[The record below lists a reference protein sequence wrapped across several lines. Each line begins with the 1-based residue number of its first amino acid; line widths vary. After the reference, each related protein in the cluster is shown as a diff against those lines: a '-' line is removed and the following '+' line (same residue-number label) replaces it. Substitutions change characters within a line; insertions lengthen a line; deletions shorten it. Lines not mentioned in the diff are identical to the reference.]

1 MFRTV
6 CAALPIALRI
16 ASSTLTGLLPTISL
30 SRYTWSL
37 TVPPPRTQV
46 VGPDP
51 GTPARLAPCV
61 RTSRAPGYV
70 VRQIWWSR
78 DLTSLRVVPERLEGA
93 PDDRSGPRRRPS
105 RPGPPAHRPGRR
117 PGRGRSVPAGPGRR
131 GRRDVADHGGG
142 TRACCAPRPAWSS

>member
-46 VGPDP
+46 VGPTLARP
-51 GTPARLAPCV
+51 PARRPV
-61 RTSRAPGYV
+61 YV
-70 VRQIWWSR
+70 
-78 DLTSLRVVPERLEGA
+78 L
-93 PDDRSGPRRRPS
+93 
-105 RPGPPAHRPGRR
+105 PGRLDT
-117 PGRGRSVPAGPGRR
+117 PP
-131 GRRDVADHGGG
+131 DKLGGAAISG
-142 TRACCAPRPAWSS
+142 VLEPFPNDSKEPLMTALA